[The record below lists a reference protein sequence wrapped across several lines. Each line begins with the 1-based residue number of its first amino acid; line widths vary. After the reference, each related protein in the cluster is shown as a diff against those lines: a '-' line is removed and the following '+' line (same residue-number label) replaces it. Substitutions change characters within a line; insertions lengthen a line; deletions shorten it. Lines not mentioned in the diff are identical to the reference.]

1 MTLLAEQNDKFIC
14 IITKVEDFS
23 LPHKAYS
30 KLYFLNLN
38 LSYSDVIRLM
48 MSQFNKH
55 IMKEEDERLTELLHT
70 QEELEDEITDL
81 EEIVV
86 KSILKRTTKMEDESI
101 LLGNL
106 KNWKVKLTP

>member
-55 IMKEEDERLTELLHT
+55 FMKEEDERLTELLHA
-70 QEELEDEITDL
+70 QEQLEDEITDL
-81 EEIVV
+81 EEIVL
-86 KSILKRTTKMEDESI
+86 IQF
-101 LLGNL
+101 
-106 KNWKVKLTP
+106 

>member
-1 MTLLAEQNDKFIC
+1 MSSEMTLLAEQNDKFIC

-23 LPHKAYS
+23 LPHKPYS

-55 IMKEEDERLTELLHT
+55 FMKEEDE
-70 QEELEDEITDL
+70 
-81 EEIVV
+81 
-86 KSILKRTTKMEDESI
+86 SILKEQPKWRM
-101 LLGNL
+101 N
-106 KNWKVKLTP
+106 

>member
-14 IITKVEDFS
+14 IITKVEDLS

-38 LSYSDVIRLM
+38 FSYSDVIRLM

-55 IMKEEDERLTELLHT
+55 FMKEEDE
-70 QEELEDEITDL
+70 
-81 EEIVV
+81 
-86 KSILKRTTKMEDESI
+86 SILKEQPKWRVNQFSWGI
-101 LLGNL
+101 
-106 KNWKVKLTP
+106 